1 MSSVSELKSA
11 ILALS
16 AEDRQTLVRE
26 VLEGVSV
33 IEMNGLVK
41 HLEETWDVSAAGAP
55 MMMAGFAPGG
65 GAGGG
70 EEEGAAAAA
79 QSEFDVILKEVG
91 ESKLNVIKVVREAAG
106 LGIKEAKELVDA
118 APKPVKEKISKAEAE
133 ELAAKLKEAGAVV
146 ELK

>member
-1 MSSVSELKSA
+1 MSSVAELKSA

-16 AEDRQTLVRE
+16 PDDRQGLIRE
-26 VLEGVSV
+26 ALESISV

-55 MMMAGFAPGG
+55 VMMAGFAPGAG
-65 GAGGG
+65 GGG

-91 ESKLNVIKVVREAAG
+91 DSKLNVIKVVREATG
-106 LGIKEAKELVDA
+106 LGIKEAKDLVDG

-133 ELAAKLKEAGAVV
+133 ELAGKLKEAGAVV

>member
-1 MSSVSELKSA
+1 MSSVSELKTA

-16 AEDRQTLVRE
+16 AEDRQTLFAEALEE
-26 VLEGVSV
+26 VAVV
-33 IEMNGLVK
+33 EMNRLVK
-41 HLEETWDVSAAGAP
+41 HLEERWDVSAAGAP
-55 MMMAGFAPGG
+55 MMMAGFAPGAG
-65 GAGGG
+65 GGGG
-70 EEEGAAAAA
+70 EEEGAAAAV

-91 ESKLNVIKVVREAAG
+91 DSKLNVIKVVREAAG

-118 APKPVKEKISKAEAE
+118 APKPIKEKISKAEAE

>member
-1 MSSVSELKSA
+1 MSSVADLKSQ

-16 AEDRQTLVRE
+16 AEDRQSLLRETLE
-26 VLEGVSV
+26 AISV

-55 MMMAGFAPGG
+55 VMVAGVAAGAS
-65 GAGGG
+65 AGGG
-70 EEEGAAAAA
+70 DDEGVAVAA

-91 ESKLNVIKVVREAAG
+91 DSKLNVIKVVREATG
-106 LGIKEAKELVDA
+106 LGIKEAKELVDG
-118 APKPVKEKISKAEAE
+118 APKPVKEKVSKSEAE
-133 ELAAKLKEAGAVV
+133 EIAAKLKEAGAVV

>member
-26 VLEGVSV
+26 VLEGVTV

-65 GAGGG
+65 AGGG
-70 EEEGAAAAA
+70 EEEGAGPAA

-91 ESKLNVIKVVREAAG
+91 DSKLNVIKVVREAAG

-118 APKPVKEKISKAEAE
+118 APKPIKEKVSKAEAE